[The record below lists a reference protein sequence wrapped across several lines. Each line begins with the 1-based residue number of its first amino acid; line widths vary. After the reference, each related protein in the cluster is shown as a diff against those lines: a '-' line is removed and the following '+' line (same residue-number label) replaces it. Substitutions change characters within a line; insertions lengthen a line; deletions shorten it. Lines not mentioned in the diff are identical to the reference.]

1 VYKSFFGF
9 REKPFSLLPDPD
21 YIYMSRGHE
30 NAYTH
35 LEYAISENK
44 GFVVITGEIGSG
56 KTTLINFLLNKIQSH
71 IQVGLVNHTACS
83 PNQLLKMICQEFD
96 LVVHDMDKAE
106 ILEAFNDFLLEQFA
120 SKNRVVL
127 IIDEAQSLSPKCMEE
142 IRMLSN
148 LEVEKHHLL
157 QIIIVGQPELRNR
170 LQQKNLEQFAQRV
183 TVNCHLDHLG
193 QDEIEHYIRHRLRI
207 AGAKNP
213 EIFDKGAVQAIF
225 ASSCGIPRLINAICD
240 MALLYGFV
248 DGLTV
253 IDIKVIEDVIK
264 EREAGGIF
272 VPSSGEQTGAARPHP
287 SVGNAVSKPPLG
299 RLQRMEKRIDLLEN
313 LVCSMD
319 QRINVL
325 ASKKEER
332 DAMVLE
338 LFSSLKTTMES
349 RLSILVKFLRSRKKR
364 FADHKDTVTTKAQAQ
379 PSLSLMQRRTES
391 KTLTGDQ

>member
-1 VYKSFFGF
+1 MYESFFGF

-56 KTTLINFLLNKIQSH
+56 KTTLLNFLLNKIQSH

-96 LVVHDMDKAE
+96 LAVHGMDKAE
-106 ILEAFNDFLLEQFA
+106 MLEAFNGFLLEQFA

-183 TVNCHLDHLG
+183 TVNCHIDRLG

-213 EIFDKGAVQAIF
+213 DIFDEGAVQAIF
-225 ASSCGIPRLINAICD
+225 ASSCGIPRVINAVCD

-248 DGLTV
+248 DGLKV
-253 IDIKVIEDVIK
+253 IDKKVIEDVIK
-264 EREAGGIF
+264 EREAG
-272 VPSSGEQTGAARPHP
+272 EQAGATRRHP
-287 SVGNAVSKPPLG
+287 SAGNADSKPSQG
-299 RLQRMEKRIDLLEN
+299 RLQRMERRIDLLEN

-319 QRINVL
+319 QRINIL
-325 ASKKEER
+325 ASKKEEQN
-332 DAMVLE
+332 AMVLE
-338 LFSSLKTTMES
+338 LFNSLKTTMES
-349 RLSILVKFLRSRKKR
+349 RLSILVKFLRFRKKGS
-364 FADHKDTVTTKAQAQ
+364 ADQKDTVTTKAQAQ
-379 PSLSLMQRRTES
+379 PSLSLLPKRTES
-391 KTLTGDQ
+391 KTLTADQ

>member
-1 VYKSFFGF
+1 MYNSFFGF
-9 REKPFSLLPDPD
+9 LEKPFSLLPDPD

-96 LVVHDMDKAE
+96 MAIHGMDKAE
-106 ILEAFNDFLLEQFA
+106 ILEAFNSFLLEQFA

-127 IIDEAQSLSPKCMEE
+127 IIDEAQSLSLKCMEE

-157 QIIIVGQPELRNR
+157 QIIIVGQPELKNR
-170 LQQKNLEQFAQRV
+170 LQHKNLEQFAQRV
-183 TVNCHLDHLG
+183 TVNCHLDRLG
-193 QDEIEHYIRHRLRI
+193 QDEIEHYIWHRLRI
-207 AGAKNP
+207 AGAKNS
-213 EIFDKGAVQAIF
+213 EIFDEGAVQAIY

-248 DGLTV
+248 DDLKV
-253 IDIKVIEDVIK
+253 IDKKVIEDVIK

-272 VPSSGEQTGAARPHP
+272 VPSSGEQTGAVRPYP
-287 SVGNAVSKPPLG
+287 SAENAVSEPSQG
-299 RLQRMEKRIDLLEN
+299 YLQKMERRMDLLEN

-319 QRINVL
+319 QRINIL
-325 ASKKEER
+325 ASKKEAR

-338 LFSSLKTTMES
+338 LYNSLKTTMES
-349 RLSILVKFLRSRKKR
+349 RLSILVKFLRSRKKGS
-364 FADHKDTVTTKAQAQ
+364 ADQKGTVTTKAQAQ
-379 PSLSLMQRRTES
+379 PSLSLLSKRTES